1 MGRIRGAGRLPAL
14 HLTER
19 AMTSVGLGTTTPAE
33 DLGDQRG
40 EGEVPRVGVIFTGG
54 SIDCVGTDRLDLA
67 WYVETG
73 RRLENHQL
81 LERIPEIIR
90 IAEVEEVP
98 FRKLPSHALSDTD
111 WLQLAD
117 VVSASLED
125 ENMAGAV
132 ITHGTNNLEETAY
145 FLHLVLNSNKP
156 VVLTGSMR
164 PPSGLSPD
172 GDLNLLNAI
181 RVAASPSAR
190 HRGVL
195 VVLNDTM
202 HSARDVTKG
211 STMRIDTFQD
221 RELGPLGFADPDGKV
236 VFYHDVVRR
245 HTTRSDFAL
254 GHVDALPRVDV
265 VLSYVGAD
273 EVMIDAAVSHG
284 ARGLVCAAYGAGYL
298 SPAQEKAFEAAR
310 DAGVAVC
317 IASRVGSG
325 RVVRSPNIA
334 KRGFIAAGNLLPWKA
349 RLLLSLALTR
359 TKNTDDIQAL
369 FDAY

>member
-1 MGRIRGAGRLPAL
+1 
-14 HLTER
+14 
-19 AMTSVGLGTTTPAE
+19 MTSVALGNTTTAE
-33 DLGDQRG
+33 DVGNQRA

-73 RRLENHQL
+73 QRLENHQL
-81 LERIPEIIR
+81 LERIPEVVQ
-90 IAEVEEVP
+90 IAEVDEVP
-98 FRKLPSHALSDTD
+98 FRKLPSHALSSTD

-117 VVSASLED
+117 VVSASLEN

-145 FLHLVLNSNKP
+145 FLHLVLNSDKP

-195 VVLNDTM
+195 VVLNDTI
-202 HSARDVTKG
+202 HSARDVTKS
-211 STMRIDTFQD
+211 STMRVDTFQD
-221 RELGPLGFADPDGKV
+221 RELGPLGFADPDGNV
-236 VFYHDVVRR
+236 IFYHDILRR
-245 HTTRSDFAL
+245 HTATSDFAI
-254 GHVDALPRVDV
+254 GDVDALPRVDI

-273 EVMIDAAVSHG
+273 QVMIDAAVSHG
-284 ARGLVCAAYGAGYL
+284 ARGIVCAAYGAGYL
-298 SPAQEKAFEAAR
+298 SPAQETALEAAR
-310 DAGVAVC
+310 RSGVAVC

-325 RVVRSPNIA
+325 RVVRSPSIA

-359 TKNTDDIQAL
+359 TKDTDAIQAM
-369 FDAY
+369 FDTY